1 MKSLH
6 IQGQIR
12 EELGTKEAVR
22 LRRLDKV
29 PCVIYG
35 DGEAVHFTADASSF
49 RTLAYTPE
57 VYEVH
62 IAIGD
67 QTHRAV
73 LQDLQFDPVRDHIL
87 HADFVRLVDDK
98 PVNID
103 IPIHLLGNARGVRS
117 GGKLKQNLRK
127 LTVRALPANLPDGIS
142 IDISNLRIG
151 QSIKVEDVKTEDYEI
166 RNSGGAV
173 IVSIKTSRNVVAD
186 EEDEAAEATA
196 AEASAEA

>member
-1 MKSLH
+1 MKSLQ

-22 LRRLDKV
+22 LRREQQV

-35 DGEAVHFTADASSF
+35 DGQAVHFTTDASSF

-62 IAIGD
+62 IVLGE
-67 QTHRAV
+67 QTYRTV

-87 HADFVRLVDDK
+87 HADFMRLVDDK
-98 PVNID
+98 PINMEV
-103 IPIHLLGNARGVRS
+103 PIRLLGNARGVRS
-117 GGKLKQNLRK
+117 GGKLKQNMRK
-127 LTVRALPANLPDGIS
+127 LTVRALPAHLPDDIS

-151 QSIKVEDVKTEDYEI
+151 QSIKVEDVKPEGYEI
-166 RNSGGAV
+166 KNSGGAV
-173 IVSIKTSRNVVAD
+173 IVSIKTSRTAVAD
-186 EEDEAAEATA
+186 EDDAAEAPA